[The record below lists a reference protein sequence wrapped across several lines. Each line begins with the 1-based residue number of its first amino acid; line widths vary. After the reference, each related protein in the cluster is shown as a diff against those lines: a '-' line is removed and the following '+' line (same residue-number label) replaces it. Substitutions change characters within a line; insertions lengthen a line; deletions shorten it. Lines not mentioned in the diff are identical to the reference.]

1 MLTSLLHQIYYYDSN
16 YLLYPPGPPFHTK
29 AGIRFTGC
37 SVLQFAASNTSLA
50 WFIIRTFWAS
60 VPDTLDRSA
69 VCTRPPKQG
78 GPHAPRDEL
87 LALATASRAL
97 GGLAREDCHLW
108 RRFVTLALA
117 PREHG
122 LALVLWCERQCVRG
136 GSHRLRWG
144 NIL

>member
-1 MLTSLLHQIYYYDSN
+1 MLLIIYST
-16 YLLYPPGPPFHTK
+16 LPREGWYPVTRC
-29 AGIRFTGC
+29 A
-37 SVLQFAASNTSLA
+37 NTSLA

-78 GPHAPRDEL
+78 RSHAPRDEL
-87 LALATASRAL
+87 LALAAASRAL
-97 GGLAREDCHLW
+97 GGLAWEDCHLW
-108 RRFVTLALA
+108 RFVTLALA

-136 GSHRLRWG
+136 GGYRLRWG
-144 NIL
+144 NILCSIILSASVAV